1 MEVAMWKDTKGY
13 IRAMPAGRKF
23 LWFAAVAA
31 GTVLMLAFLIWA
43 FSRHG
48 TIGLFEVNGI
58 FRIAFI
64 VLICFTIA
72 VPLLAVLDV
81 CLASRKAVGKIRLP
95 SLYVWIVA
103 VIAIILPSVLMG
115 WLIPQASQRA
125 GDKAV
130 QLLTADGSG
139 TNGIPNLAVSFWTID
154 RTQNT
159 LKWGQGDV
167 INIVKE
173 DKPAQQHAFMLR
185 DLQPDTVY
193 SYSLND
199 AAPVR
204 FITVPVKEKPL
215 HFAVGSDAHFGAG
228 TARNDLTGKM
238 LQQIA
243 DPAHDY
249 RMFFLLG
256 DVVEY
261 GFNDAQWEEA
271 IDALST
277 TTAKIPA
284 RIVVG
289 NHDTLFG
296 GVNLYEE
303 YMSPQPMEIQAGSR
317 LWQRIDVDDVHFL
330 LLDLEW
336 GTDSYTPEQAAWLEG
351 QLSTIPAEDWC
362 IVMSHCFYYSSGGVW
377 DMWPWYD
384 DKDMIEKL
392 TPLFEK
398 YDVDLVFSGHNH
410 LLELLQKNNVTY
422 VICGAFGG
430 LPDPER
436 SYISPASSWY
446 KGNQHAFMDVTIS
459 QDEATLIFRDP
470 DYKEL
475 KSFTVSR

>member
-1 MEVAMWKDTKGY
+1 MWKDTKDY
-13 IRAMPAGRKF
+13 IRTMPAARKF
-23 LWFAAVAA
+23 MWFAAVAA

-43 FSRHG
+43 FRQHG
-48 TIGLFEVNGI
+48 TIGLFEVNGV

-72 VPLLAVLDV
+72 LPFLAVLDV
-81 CLASRKAVGKIRLP
+81 CLASRKSAGKIRLP
-95 SLYVWIVA
+95 SFYIWIIA
-103 VIAIILPSVLMG
+103 VIAIVLPSVLMG

-139 TNGIPNLAVSFWTID
+139 KNGIPNLAVTFWTLNP
-154 RTQNT
+154 TQNT
-159 LKWGQGDV
+159 LKWGKGNS
-167 INIVKE
+167 INIEKE
-173 DKPAQQHAFMLR
+173 DTPSQQHAIMLR
-185 DLQPDTVY
+185 DLQPASSY
-193 SYSLND
+193 QYSLND
-199 AAPVR
+199 AAPVN
-204 FITVPVKEKPL
+204 FVTMPGKGQPL

-228 TARNDLTGKM
+228 TARNDLTSKM

-243 DPAHDY
+243 DPEHNY
-249 RMFFLLG
+249 RMFFFLG
-256 DVVEY
+256 DLVEH
-261 GFNDAQWEEA
+261 GFNDAQWETA
-271 IDALST
+271 IDAFSAT
-277 TTAKIPA
+277 TSKIPT

-296 GVNLYEE
+296 GLNLYRE
-303 YMSPQPMEIQAGSR
+303 YMYPQPMELQTGSR
-317 LWQRIDVDDVHFL
+317 LWQRIDADDIHFL

-336 GTDSYTPEQAAWLEG
+336 GTESYTPEQAAWLEG

-377 DMWPWYD
+377 DMWTWYD
-384 DKDMIEKL
+384 DKSMIEKL

-410 LLELLQKNNVTY
+410 LLEVLQKNNVTY

-436 SYISPASSWY
+436 SYISPASIWY
-446 KGNQHAFMDVTIS
+446 KGNQQAFVDVTIA
-459 QDEATLIFRDP
+459 QDEAVLKFRDP
-470 DYKEL
+470 DNIDL
-475 KSFTVSR
+475 KSFAVPR